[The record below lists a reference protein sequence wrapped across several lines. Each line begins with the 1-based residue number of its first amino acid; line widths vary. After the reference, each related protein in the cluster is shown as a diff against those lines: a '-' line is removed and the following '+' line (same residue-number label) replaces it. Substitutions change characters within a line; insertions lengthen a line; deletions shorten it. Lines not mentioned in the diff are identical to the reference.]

1 MKKIIAFITILRPLN
16 FLITFL
22 SIYFAIVI
30 ADKSLFLSW
39 KAFLGSLAGG
49 IISGAGMVI
58 NDYFDVEIDRIN
70 RPERPIPAG
79 LISSNTAIVYYVIL
93 NLIALALLLFT
104 NSIAL
109 LIALIS
115 IVVIF
120 FYSHSLKNRGL
131 IGNFVVGFMTG
142 LAFIF
147 GGVIGENVLPMLFP
161 FLFALLVNFA
171 REILKDVEDIE
182 GDRIKNLKTF
192 PIVYGEKRA
201 IQFFVFLIS
210 LTIIV
215 TIIPFLLGV
224 FNVYYLLIVL
234 FLVDLVFVHIIKR
247 VLNQPSRTELR
258 KLSELIKYE
267 MIFGLIAIYIGVN

>member
-1 MKKIIAFITILRPLN
+1 LN

>member
-1 MKKIIAFITILRPLN
+1 MKKIIAYITILRPLN

-58 NDYFDVEIDRIN
+58 NDYFDVDIDRIN

-201 IQFFVFLIS
+201 IQLFVFLIS

-234 FLVDLVFVHIIKR
+234 FLVDLVFVYIIKR

-267 MIFGLIAIYIGVN
+267 MILGLIAIYIGVN